1 MELMTASSALLGL
14 RELIKAVLPNMK
26 YLLSPWVT
34 VELLPTLNSVASH
47 IEGFHNNVRTNN
59 MGDHLTRVILLVVVA
74 AFLVIVIILGV
85 WIRDT
90 RETISRFSQGITVAA
105 GEMKIRP
112 SEVFPPVHY

>member
-74 AFLVIVIILGV
+74 TLVVTVIITGM
-85 WIRDT
+85 WICNT
-90 RETISRFSQGITVAA
+90 KKNVSRLSQGLTVVA

-112 SEVFPPVHY
+112 SDAFPPVHY